1 MTLIAALLG
10 GVAAYHS
17 GVVLDFSLRDLPGWV
32 AVTLEPNDDPEA
44 LGKPPPA
51 RGFPVCTA
59 EVTYRGRGYT
69 AALGWIQLVR
79 STDAASGGDQ
89 FELDPYEPLGQ
100 TAHPFCFFGFAP
112 TLFDAPSRESRAPL
126 DWTANSFL
134 CFIARNRDRREARA
148 ILGFSWGFSIRDE
161 LFSYD
166 SPASLTPSAWD
177 DHLSLLG
184 REHPTWAFARGYHGH

>member
-1 MTLIAALLG
+1 
-10 GVAAYHS
+10 
-17 GVVLDFSLRDLPGWV
+17 VVLDFSLRDLPGWV

-44 LGKPPPA
+44 LGKPPLA

-112 TLFDAPSRESRAPL
+112 TLFDAPSRGSRAPM
-126 DWTANSFL
+126 DWTAHSFL
-134 CFIARNRDRREARA
+134 CFIAGSRERREARA

-161 LFSYD
+161 IFSYD
-166 SPASLTPSAWD
+166 SPAVLTQSDWD
-177 DHLSLLG
+177 GHLSLRG
-184 REHPTWAFARGYHGH
+184 REHPAWDFADGYHSH